1 MNPDDHL
8 LRISLIKHYIATGK
22 TELALVNISQGLN
35 NSSTDKQARL
45 KFLKL
50 KIKIEYEE

>member
-8 LRISLIKHYIATGK
+8 LRISLIKHYIATCK

-35 NSSTDKQARL
+35 NSGTDKQARL

-50 KIKIEYEE
+50 KIKIEY